1 MIRLA
6 VSADM
11 PEIRALWEIC
21 FPDDTG
27 FNDYYFAHIFALD
40 TTVLYELDGR
50 IAAMVQMLPYAL
62 LAEGETVPA
71 TYIYGACTHPEFR
84 RRHLMS
90 ELLEWSF
97 AQDIQYGIA
106 ASMLIPQE
114 KWLFDFYRPFGY
126 QPAFALGTVEFSDI
140 EPVAHSGLRA
150 MTPSDLPA
158 CEALYRR
165 KLADCP
171 LAVTRTP
178 AQWQAQLAMFEALGA
193 GAFVL
198 EAMGD
203 ILGYAFVWKEE
214 AGIWA
219 QELMCREET
228 TQKTFLSALM
238 AQTGAAHVR
247 ACMPN
252 ADGAFLGC
260 IKWYGECSISQNGYM
275 NLMYN

>member
-6 VSADM
+6 VATDM
-11 PEIRALWEIC
+11 PEIRALWELC

-62 LAEGETVPA
+62 RTEGETVPV
-71 TYIYGACTHPEFR
+71 TYIYGACTHPDFR

-97 AQDIQYGIA
+97 AQDRQHGIA
-106 ASMLIPQE
+106 ASILIPQE

-126 QPAFALGTVEFSDI
+126 QPAFALGNVEFSGAAPI
-140 EPVAHSGLRA
+140 AHSGLRT
-150 MTPSDLPA
+150 MTPDDLPA
-158 CEALYRR
+158 CEALYLMRT
-165 KLADCP
+165 ATCP
-171 LAVTRTP
+171 LTVARTTD
-178 AQWQAQLAMFEALGA
+178 QWEAQLAMFGALGA

-198 EAMGD
+198 EVQGK
-203 ILGYAFVWKEE
+203 ILGYAFAWKEE
-214 AGIWA
+214 KGIWA
-219 QELMCREET
+219 QEMMCAEGSTQET
-228 TQKTFLSALM
+228 FVAALM
-238 AQTGAAHVR
+238 AQTGAEHVR
-247 ACMPN
+247 ACVPN
-252 ADGAFLGC
+252 RDGTLLGC
-260 IKWYGECSISQNGYM
+260 IKWYGETSISQNGYM